1 MVISGAGSF
10 GFRCWAGWSSSPRHA
25 EYKFASAV
33 FVMLGALK
41 CLAIVFSWI
50 ASILV
55 AVDVRLTQR
64 VFTEAGACALFRR
77 RATDRLQ
84 GSPHRASL

>member
-1 MVISGAGSF
+1 
-10 GFRCWAGWSSSPRHA
+10 
-25 EYKFASAV
+25 
-33 FVMLGALK
+33 MLGALK